1 MDLEEKQTETAV
13 VTDGR
18 PELSLLLPVHGAA
31 PYLRAAIDAR
41 AQQRRERALVQARD
55 ALKGAFGSDSGEGD

>member
-1 MDLEEKQTETAV
+1 MNLEEKKKEAAV

-31 PYLRAAIDAR
+31 PYLRAAVDAR
-41 AQQRRERALVQARD
+41 AQQRWERALVQARD
-55 ALKGAFGSDSGEGD
+55 ALNGAFGSDSGEGD